1 MWSCDSTGAIRIWDV
16 ATLKVVKEIDSEQG
30 RIFSMVRITENQMWT
45 ASQKSIKVWDCQT
58 LELIKEIDGF
68 SYCMTRVQDH
78 IWVGGE
84 GKISI
89 FDLDF
94 NLVKDL
100 PVENGNVIIS
110 IKLDSHGKTIWTGAT
125 DKIIRV
131 WDVETCTL
139 VKQLTKKGKVNTF
152 AAIGNQIWSGE
163 ESHLNVW
170 DATNFELIKQLE
182 GHNGAIYDLQLCGN
196 YLWSASWDTSVRV
209 WDIET
214 LESVCVLKNFHSDAV
229 SQIKT
234 LWNEARKCWQAW
246 TSSWDKSVVVWILG
260 SENKLPQGPLPSDL
274 SSSTSEPID
283 EEEETKRIAV
293 NLENRS
299 TGLEERRA
307 SIEERK
313 KALTLR
319 KQALEEKK
327 AALEKKKKEIQEQ
340 T

>member
-1 MWSCDSTGAIRIWDV
+1 M
-16 ATLKVVKEIDSEQG
+16 
-30 RIFSMVRITENQMWT
+30 
-45 ASQKSIKVWDCQT
+45 
-58 LELIKEIDGF
+58 
-68 SYCMTRVQDH
+68 
-78 IWVGGE
+78 
-84 GKISI
+84 
-89 FDLDF
+89 
-94 NLVKDL
+94 
-100 PVENGNVIIS
+100 
-110 IKLDSHGKTIWTGAT
+110 
-125 DKIIRV
+125 
-131 WDVETCTL
+131 ETCTL